1 MDNHT
6 GGTSVPS
13 LLENRKIERPSLHPA
28 QLTGKEPIELEIVE
42 QDSVFDKSNPRSLI
56 SLLSPSMQEHLEGTK
71 NFLLHDLSDES
82 VRKNISHM
90 REYPLLTK
98 LRQSFWLEH
107 QRVSDNGR
115 AKMENSRI
123 WQGITTSSGEFYN
136 LMKRPEFAAY
146 VFTQP
151 VAMEVRNLSLAETG
165 WQRMMEIMSV
175 SAVEYDSLTGK
186 PSKINDKLA
195 RVQLEIW
202 KHSDERLQG
211 GALKR
216 VAVTA
221 EQKNLNVNVNQ
232 DNVSVTH
239 KLDMNSFQNPEEIR
253 KKIAELRAQMPDTD
267 IETTATTVEE
277 DDE

>member
-1 MDNHT
+1 M
-6 GGTSVPS
+6 
-13 LLENRKIERPSLHPA
+13 I
-28 QLTGKEPIELEIVE
+28 GKERIELEIVE
-42 QDSVFDKSNPRSLI
+42 KDGIYDRENPRSLI
-56 SLLSPSMQEHLEGTK
+56 NLLSPYMQENLEGAR
-71 NFLLHDLSDES
+71 NFFLHDLSDES
-82 VRKNISHM
+82 IRKNISHM
-90 REYPLLTK
+90 REYPKLQK

-107 QRVSDNGR
+107 QRVMDNGR
-115 AKMENSRI
+115 AKMENTRV
-123 WQGITTSSGEFYN
+123 WQGICQNAGEFSE

-165 WQRMMEIMSV
+165 WSRMMEIMSV
-175 SAVEYDSLTGK
+175 SAVEYDQITGK
-186 PSKINDKLA
+186 PTKVNDKLA

-232 DNVSVTH
+232 DNKTITH
-239 KLDMNSFQNPEEIR
+239 KIDVSQFSNPDEIK
-253 KKIAELRAQMPDTD
+253 KKIAELRAQIPDID
-267 IETTATTVEE
+267 IETTSTVI
-277 DDE
+277 DDSDE